1 MAQNPLGNKIF
12 QDATKAREWLEK
24 LLWADGRSC
33 GYCGAVD
40 ESTEIGGRDG
50 YYQCN
55 ACRKQFTV
63 MVGTVFERSHI
74 PLNKWLMAAFL
85 LCASKKGISAH
96 QMHRM
101 LGITYKSAWFM
112 MHRLREAMAP
122 AGKRGPMGGEGRV
135 IEADETYLGKR
146 DGKPS
151 MPDSF
156 VSGFGWVSH
165 PKIETQRKIV
175 ALVER
180 GGPARSFVVQNVDK
194 ETIRKVL
201 FTNADRKSTLMTDE
215 HMAYPASGA
224 HFADHQTVNHSEKE
238 YARGTTSTNTVE
250 GYFSIFKRGMVG
262 TYQHVSEAHLHRY
275 LAEFDFRY
283 SNRAALEISDQI
295 RTETALQG
303 IVASASHIGGL
314 TKPRTLKQKANA
326 FLRWRT
332 TNL

>member
-1 MAQNPLGNKIF
+1 MAKSALENKIF
-12 QDATKAREWLEK
+12 HDATKARNWLEG

-40 ESTEIGGRDG
+40 ESTELPARPG

-63 MVGTVFERSHI
+63 QVGTVFERSHI

-112 MHRLREAMAP
+112 MHRLREAMKIDAKP
-122 AGKRGPMGGEGRV
+122 GPMGGEGKV
-135 IEADETYLGKR
+135 VEADETYIGKR

-151 MPDSF
+151 KPDTL
-156 VSGFGWVSH
+156 VSGFGWVKH
-165 PKIETQRKIV
+165 PKIDTQRKIV

-180 GGPARSFVVQNVDK
+180 GGAARSFVVDK
-194 ETIRKVL
+194 VNKQTVRKIL
-201 FTNADRKSTLMTDE
+201 FTNADRKSILMTDE
-215 HMAYPASGA
+215 APVYNATGYHY
-224 HFADHQTVNHSEKE
+224 ADHQTVNHSQYE
-238 YARGTTSTNTVE
+238 YGRGIASTNTVE
-250 GYFSIFKRGMVG
+250 GYFSIFKRGMKGV
-262 TYQHVSEAHLHRY
+262 YQHCSEAHLHRY

-283 SNRAALEISDQI
+283 SNRAALEIDDVE
-295 RTETALQG
+295 RAKKALKG
-303 IVASASHIGGL
+303 IVGKRLTYHRPDKASYG
-314 TKPRTLKQKANA
+314 
-326 FLRWRT
+326 
-332 TNL
+332 